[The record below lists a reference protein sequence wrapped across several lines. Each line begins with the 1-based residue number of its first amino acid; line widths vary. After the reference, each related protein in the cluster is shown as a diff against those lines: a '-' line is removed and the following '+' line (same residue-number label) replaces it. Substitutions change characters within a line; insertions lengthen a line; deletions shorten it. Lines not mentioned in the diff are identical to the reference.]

1 MYSWLWRRLPGPA
14 WAKALQCAALI
25 AVSIV
30 VLFGWVFPWL
40 EVALGINDV
49 TVASGVLPL
58 ALGTDRRLEEGSSL
72 DRLQEQVV
80 DHLDHNG

>member
-1 MYSWLWRRLPGPA
+1 MYSSLWRQLPGPA

-40 EVALGINDV
+40 EAALGINEV
-49 TVASGVLPL
+49 TVDAGVLPL
-58 ALGTDRRLEEGSSL
+58 ALGTDRGLEEGARL

-80 DHLDHNG
+80 DHLDHDG